1 MRLQPEEGVVE
12 PGCHLDV
19 QAALL
24 IAGVDLGAQDVQN
37 RLVDRFV
44 GVGADGVPLFHRFE
58 QVHDA
63 VLPVASDPGIGSDY
77 RFGIGSAA

>member
-1 MRLQPEEGVVE
+1 MRLQSEERVIE

-24 IAGVDLGAQDVQN
+24 VAGVDLGAQDVQN
-37 RLVDRFV
+37 RLVDRFI

-63 VLPVASDPGIGSDY
+63 VLPIGSDY